1 MIDVF
6 YLTYRD
12 DYSDNNLNRILS
24 KVDKNQ
30 RVINTA
36 DVDGVYDAHCAC
48 AEQSLT
54 ENFYVVDGDAW
65 IIDDFD
71 FSYIPSD
78 SIDVYPAVP
87 QTQCTHVWRAL
98 NPATG
103 ELAGYGGVK
112 LFNRNSFSVK
122 SSTQIV
128 DVTTGVAKLGYPY
141 YRIDTPSN
149 ETRFATTPFNAWKG
163 AFRECTKLASGVATD
178 EIEKR
183 LELMEDH
190 PLYIDYHCEVH
201 FHWCER
207 WAKSTAEYTK
217 VIRQIALEKINDFD
231 WLNKIY
237 LDI

>member
-6 YLTYRD
+6 YLTYHD

-24 KVDKNQ
+24 KVAKNQ

-36 DVDGVYDAHCAC
+36 DIDGVYEAHLTC
-48 AEQSLT
+48 AEQSAT

-78 SIDVYPAVP
+78 SIDVYPTVP

-103 ELAGYGGVK
+103 ELTGYGGVK
-112 LFNRNSFSVK
+112 LFNRNSFFVK
-122 SSTQIV
+122 TSTKLV

-141 YRIDTPSN
+141 YRIDKPSN

-163 AFRECTKLASGVATD
+163 AFRECVKLASGVASD
-178 EIEKR
+178 DIQSR
-183 LELMEDH
+183 LERWKSPLPIEHWELISVGATMGEDFGEFYRDS
-190 PLYIDYHCEVH
+190 PE
-201 FHWCER
+201 
-207 WAKSTAEYTK
+207 
-217 VIRQIALEKINDFD
+217 ALQKINDFD
-231 WLNKIY
+231 WLNEIY

>member
-6 YLTYRD
+6 YLTYQD

-24 KVDKNQ
+24 KVRKNQ

-36 DVDGVYDAHCAC
+36 DIDGVYEAHLKC
-48 AEQSLT
+48 AEQSAT

-71 FSYIPSD
+71 FSYTPSD
-78 SIDVYPAVP
+78 SIDVYPGVP

-112 LFNRNSFSVK
+112 LFNRNSFFVK
-122 SSTQIV
+122 SDTKIV
-128 DVTTGVAKLGYPY
+128 DVTTGVAKLGFPY
-141 YRIDTPSN
+141 YRIDIPAN

-183 LELMEDH
+183 LDLWKNPM
-190 PLYIDYHCEVH
+190 YIDYHKFISIGATMGE
-201 FHWCER
+201 
-207 WAKSTAEYTK
+207 EYGRIYQGNK
-217 VIRQIALEKINDFD
+217 DKLEKINDFN
-231 WLNKIY
+231 WLQKQFEN
-237 LDI
+237 LNNV

>member
-24 KVDKNQ
+24 KVGEDQ

-36 DVDGVYDAHCAC
+36 DVDGVYEAHRAC
-48 AEQSLT
+48 AEQSAT

-71 FSYIPSD
+71 FSYIPSNR
-78 SIDVYPAVP
+78 IDVYPGVP

-112 LFNRNSFSVK
+112 LFNRNSFFIE
-122 SSTQIV
+122 STTKIV
-128 DVTTGVAKLGYPY
+128 DVTTGVAKLGFPY
-141 YRIDTPSN
+141 HRIDIPAN
-149 ETRFATTPFNAWKG
+149 ETRFANTPFNAWKG

-178 EIEKR
+178 DIEKR
-183 LELMEDH
+183 LDRWKSPMPIEHHELISIGATMGA
-190 PLYIDYHCEVH
+190 DYGKKHCN
-201 FHWCER
+201 
-207 WAKSTAEYTK
+207 SPNDL
-217 VIRQIALEKINDFD
+217 QKINNFD